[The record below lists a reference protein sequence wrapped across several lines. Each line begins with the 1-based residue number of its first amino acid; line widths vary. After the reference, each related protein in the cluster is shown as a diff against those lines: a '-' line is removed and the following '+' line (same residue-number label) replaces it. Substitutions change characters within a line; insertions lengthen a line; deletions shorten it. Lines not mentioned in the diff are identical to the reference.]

1 MEPKN
6 NPRGKSP
13 LATLAL
19 ASAACLLVVSIVV
32 YPKQAFEASLHGLTI
47 WWNIVFPGLLPF
59 LILSEMLI
67 GFGMMHF
74 WGVLLDPFMRACFRL
89 PGVSGWAVAMGAAAG
104 YAAAAQSTARLR
116 ERNLISRRDGNRLLA
131 LSYSCSPVVIIGV
144 VAAGFFGEPQLGWAL
159 VAVHFAAW
167 LAVGLLLRA
176 VPGIISGPS
185 RPFAPPAPPA
195 ASSVTPRPAASSVLR
210 RALSAMHQARKE
222 DGRSFGKLLGDAVL
236 QSIAA
241 LMMIG
246 GYMLFFSVLLEILRM
261 IGLIPAVLRMA
272 EAVLPAPGE
281 FAGAAGALMTGLFEL
296 HLGSYAASRIS
307 LTPALQLALA
317 GAILAWGGFAAH
329 AQVKSLVADTDLSL
343 RWFVAARLLHG
354 LLAFGLTIACWK
366 PLLSR
371 FAANGASALPGIPE
385 PPVPG
390 RELPVVP
397 DTGWLAPAAAA
408 VPGSSAGVW
417 QLWLDGLMWG
427 SSALILFAGLSIWYA
442 RRRTD

>member
-1 MEPKN
+1 MELMN
-6 NPRGKSP
+6 IPRGKSP

-59 LILSEMLI
+59 LILSEMLT

-144 VAAGFFGEPQLGWAL
+144 VAAGFFGEPRLGWAL

-167 LAVGLLLRA
+167 LAVGLILRA
-176 VPGIISGPS
+176 VPDANSRTSKPSG
-185 RPFAPPAPPA
+185 PPAP
-195 ASSVTPRPAASSVLR
+195 SSATPRSASSSVLR

-261 IGLIPAVLRMA
+261 IGLIPAMLRMA
-272 EAVLPAPGE
+272 EAVLPATGE
-281 FAGAAGALMTGLFEL
+281 LAGAAGALVTGLFEL
-296 HLGSYAASRIS
+296 HLGTYAASRIS

-329 AQVKSLVADTDLSL
+329 AQVKSLVGDTDLSL

-354 LLAFGLTIACWK
+354 LLAFALTIACWK

-371 FAANGASALPGIPE
+371 FTANGPDALPGA

-390 RELPVVP
+390 RELPMVP

-408 VPGSSAGVW
+408 VPGSSAGIW

-427 SSALILFAGLSIWYA
+427 CSALVLFAGLSIWYA
-442 RRRTD
+442 RRRAD